1 MAAEQHESI
10 TSESPSARFE
20 AASLAS
26 APGPFGQR
34 PALGSPLDTQLQENA
49 EPPQGIPDDSLE
61 RTAQLGIILIAL
73 GIISTLIGL
82 FPGIAGSPPVGD
94 VGQIQITVILG
105 GFCLQIFGAWVYV
118 RFNFYPDGTVNL
130 IQQIGIRFTW
140 TGLLFSLLSGFAD
153 ILGFGSHGGNEGF
166 FLGRGQALGL
176 VGGFLF
182 ASIGLLIYALGG
194 SLGRSPRS

>member
-1 MAAEQHESI
+1 MPPERHEAI
-10 TSESPSARFE
+10 TSENPSAQFE
-20 AASLAS
+20 AVPGTRSHVVDPIAKQSRVKAESASDV
-26 APGPFGQR
+26 Q
-34 PALGSPLDTQLQENA
+34 
-49 EPPQGIPDDSLE
+49 DDSQV

-73 GIISTLIGL
+73 GIILTLIGL

-94 VGQIQITVILG
+94 VGQIQITVILA

-118 RFNFYPDGTVNL
+118 RFNFYPEGYINL
-130 IQQIGIRFTW
+130 IQQIGIRLTW

-153 ILGFGSHGGNEGF
+153 ILGFGSHGSSEGF
-166 FLGRGQALGL
+166 FLGRGQAVGL

-194 SLGRSPRS
+194 PLGRSSKS